1 MKTGKI
7 EKVLILFIGFILPIQ
22 IFAQT
27 EMWVAR
33 YNGSVSVPG
42 AYDAAYA
49 MVVDDSG
56 YIYVTGE
63 SCDTA
68 WSDYMTIKYNS
79 SGDTV
84 WVRKYNGPDNLDDA
98 AYAIAVD
105 KSGNVYVTGASVG
118 NGTYYDYATVKYN
131 SAGDEMWV
139 RRYNYSSSGYNG
151 DGAHAIAVDDSGD
164 VYVTGESCSGTN
176 YDYATI
182 KYDSLGDTMW
192 VRRYNG
198 PIAQDDRAYAISM
211 DNNGSIYVTGISGD
225 SVGFSYTTI
234 KYNNSGDTVWV
245 RRYGETG
252 KGHEGP
258 KGYDFDNTKG
268 FAHGGGGASIAINTT
283 KNVNFK
289 GCSWK
294 GRGPNFYNATI
305 KKNSSGDTMWIRRYH
320 GPDSTG
326 WNEATALALDS
337 NGNVYVTGKSYSS
350 ATYYDYATIKYNSS
364 GDTMWVR
371 RYNGTGDSTDCA
383 RGIAVDN
390 DGNVYVTGN
399 SWGVGSVYGE
409 DYATIKYNSL
419 GSEEWVQ
426 RYNGPGNRTDDA
438 YSIAVDNNGYVYVTG
453 KSAGGGYDY
462 VTIKYSTVGAE
473 EEKLNIKNQKSNIKI
488 FPNPFVS
495 KTVVS
500 GSASGEFRS
509 AQQKK
514 ETKIQIYDIS
524 GKLVETTKDN
534 VIGKNLKSGIYFVK
548 IGEYK
553 PMKVVKMGGIK

>member
-1 MKTGKI
+1 MRR
-7 EKVLILFIGFILPIQ
+7 LFILSIIFILPLQ

-118 NGTYYDYATVKYN
+118 NGTDYDYATVKYN
-131 SAGDEMWV
+131 SAGDKMWV
-139 RRYNYSSSGYNG
+139 RRYGSGSGTGSKYDVG
-151 DGAHAIAVDDSGD
+151 RALALDSIGN
-164 VYVTGESCSGTN
+164 VYVTGTSNGN
-176 YDYATI
+176 GYATI
-182 KYDSLGDTMW
+182 KYNSLGDTMW
-192 VRRYNG
+192 VRIYGGSNE
-198 PIAQDDRAYAISM
+198 ANAISV
-211 DNNGSIYVTGISGD
+211 DPNGNVYVTGT
-225 SVGFSYTTI
+225 SVGSGNVNDYATI
-234 KYNNSGDTVWV
+234 KYNSVGDTMWVRRYRKPGYIDNEANAIAVDNSGNVYITGISSSSFSSDTISEYATIKYNSLGDTVWV
-245 RRYGETG
+245 RTYSGTA
-252 KGHEGP
+252 
-258 KGYDFDNTKG
+258 KGYKG
-268 FAHGGGGASIAINTT
+268 PTYNETITVNRG
-283 KNVNFK
+283 KNNKSLAYK
-289 GCSWK
+289 G
-294 GRGPNFYNATI
+294 
-305 KKNSSGDTMWIRRYH
+305 
-320 GPDSTG
+320 
-326 WNEATALALDS
+326 ATALALDS
-337 NGNVYVTGKSYSS
+337 NGNVYVTGKSYSA
-350 ATYYDYATIKYNSS
+350 ATYYDYATIKYNSV
-364 GDTMWVR
+364 GDTIWVR

-390 DGNVYVTGN
+390 IGNVYVTGN

-409 DYATIKYNSL
+409 DYATIKYSSS

-473 EEKLNIKNQKSNIKI
+473 EKWSEATSRLGGIELTVTPNPFTSTTVISYSGIVNRDSKTNIKI
-488 FPNPFVS
+488 
-495 KTVVS
+495 
-500 GSASGEFRS
+500 
-509 AQQKK
+509 
-514 ETKIQIYDIS
+514 YDIA
-524 GKLVETTKDN
+524 GKLVEETKN
-534 VIGKNLKSGIYFVK
+534 NTIGGKLKSGIYFVK
-548 IGEYK
+548 VNDYLTADRH
-553 PMKVVKMGGIK
+553 VKLTKIVKISYVK